1 MRYLDRLTAIRIQA
15 GDVQSFEAL
24 ISLFKSRI
32 FSYCLRMIEDHFVAE
47 DLTQEI
53 FLKVYRN
60 INDYDWTKA
69 SLSTWIY
76 SITRNTCL
84 NYLRD
89 KEKHQH
95 QVINGDF
102 SEIGVKTEDPYL
114 FLEDKLCLVR
124 ALNKLAPEDKELVI
138 MKDYLDLKYRDIGQI
153 LQMPTGTV
161 KSLLHGIRAR
171 LRKILNSGD

>member
-24 ISLFKSRI
+24 INIFKSRI
-32 FSYCLRMIEDHFVAE
+32 ISYCVRMLNDHYVAE

-60 INDYDWTKA
+60 MNDYDWQKA

-89 KEKHQH
+89 KGKHQH
-95 QVINGDF
+95 QVMNAGF
-102 SEIGVKTEDPYL
+102 PEACVEAEDPYL
-114 FLEDKLCLVR
+114 FLEDKLCLVQ
-124 ALNKLAPEDKELVI
+124 ALNTLTPEDRELVI
-138 MKDYLDLKYRDIGQI
+138 MKDYLDLKYREIGQI
-153 LQMPTGTV
+153 LQLPTGTV
-161 KSLLHGIRAR
+161 KSRLHGIRAR
-171 LRKILNSGD
+171 LRKILK